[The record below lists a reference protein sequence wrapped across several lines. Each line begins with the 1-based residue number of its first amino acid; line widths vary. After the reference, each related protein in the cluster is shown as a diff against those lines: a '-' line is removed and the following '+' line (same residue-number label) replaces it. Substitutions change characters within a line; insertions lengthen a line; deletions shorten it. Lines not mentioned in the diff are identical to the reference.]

1 MIAII
6 VAHTK
11 NGRVIGNNG
20 KIPWNIPGELDRFKF
35 LTTGNAVIM
44 GRKTFEEIGKPL
56 PNRFNIIVSS
66 TKSFTSDNCITVP
79 SVETAIKEATK
90 RGYDK
95 IFIAGGTQIYKK
107 TIDIADI
114 LYITEIEKEFSGT
127 ATFPKIN
134 ESLYQK
140 EINAHFDT
148 EIPYTYVTYTKIK

>member
-44 GRKTFEEIGKPL
+44 GRITYEEIGKPL
-56 PNRFNIIVSS
+56 PNRLNIIIS
-66 TKSFTSDNCITVP
+66 TTKQFSDINCITVK
-79 SVETAIKEATK
+79 SLSEGINTANSL
-90 RGYDK
+90 GYEK
-95 IFIAGGTQIYKK
+95 IFIAGGSKLYEEA
-107 TIDIADI
+107 IDIADV
-114 LYITEIEKEFSGT
+114 LYITEIEKDFEGT
-127 ATFPKIN
+127 VYFPKIN

-140 EINAHFDT
+140 EINSHFDT
-148 EIPYTYVTYTKIK
+148 EIPYTYLTYRKIK

>member
-56 PNRFNIIVSS
+56 PNIFNIIVSS
-66 TKSFTSDNCITVP
+66 TKSF
-79 SVETAIKEATK
+79 
-90 RGYDK
+90 K
-95 IFIAGGTQIYKK
+95 IGR
-107 TIDIADI
+107 
-114 LYITEIEKEFSGT
+114 
-127 ATFPKIN
+127 
-134 ESLYQK
+134 
-140 EINAHFDT
+140 AH
-148 EIPYTYVTYTKIK
+148 V

>member
-66 TKSFTSDNCITVP
+66 TKSYSADNCITVP

-95 IFIAGGTQIYKK
+95 IYIAGGTQIYKE
-107 TIDIADI
+107 TIDIADV

-140 EINAHFDT
+140 EIIAHFDT

>member
-6 VAHTK
+6 VAYTK

-44 GRKTFEEIGKPL
+44 GRKTYEEIGKPL

-66 TKSFTSDNCITVP
+66 TKNFSDDNCITVP
-79 SVETAIKEATK
+79 SIQAGINEATK
-90 RGYDK
+90 RGYNK
-95 IFIAGGTQIYKK
+95 IYIAGGTQIYKE
-107 TIDIADI
+107 TIELADV
-114 LYITEIEKEFSGT
+114 LYITEIDKEFDGN

-140 EINAHFDT
+140 ETNAHFDT
-148 EIPYTYVTYTKIK
+148 EIPYTYLTYTKIK

>member
-95 IFIAGGTQIYKK
+95 IYIAGGTQIYKE
-107 TIDIADI
+107 TIDIADV

-134 ESLYQK
+134 ESLDQK